1 MTINLYLM
9 CGVPGSGKSTWIKNR
24 SVDTNYIHCS
34 RDKIRFSL
42 LKDKDNYFAN
52 ETLVF
57 NSWVKEINEAIQNEI
72 ENIYIDATHLN
83 EKSRN
88 KVLNKLNLNKEVNII
103 PVNFII
109 PLNVCLERNAK
120 RSGREYVPE
129 DVIKNMFKSFK
140 PASHNEKYDYA
151 LIMNI
156 RE

>member
-1 MTINLYLM
+1 MVM

-24 SVDTNYIHCS
+24 SADTNYIHCS

-42 LKDKDNYFAN
+42 LKDKDNYFTN

-57 NSWVKEINEAIQNEI
+57 NLWVKEINKAIQDKI
-72 ENIYIDATHLN
+72 KNIYIDATHLN

-88 KVLNKLNLNKEVNII
+88 KILNKLNLNEEVDII

-109 PLNVCLERNAK
+109 PLNVCLERNTK